1 MKLRKIAFC
10 LVSTLAVAAC
20 GGSTPEA
27 EAPDAEES
35 SEKAEKGDTGDE
47 ASGADSEEA
56 TEAEPPAPSGPDP
69 RDVLLKDEAVF
80 VINFT
85 ESDVGKAAE
94 EKCEKQSKGDPAK
107 RAKCMSA
114 VMKRVTREGFAFQ
127 EDESGD
133 LYYIWFSI
141 QKNKRLIHNKVKCEL
156 GEPKGNK
163 ITITTSGP
171 DKAPRRKGKAPAT
184 IELEVQDE
192 YTIISEDPSKGRVVY
207 ETRLGLF
214 DEGS

>member
-1 MKLRKIAFC
+1 MKLRKFAVC
-10 LVSTLAVAAC
+10 LVATFALAAC

-27 EAPDAEES
+27 EAPDAEEGTEAKS
-35 SEKAEKGDTGDE
+35 ASDT
-47 ASGADSEEA
+47 ADDAASEES
-56 TEAEPPAPSGPDP
+56 TEAEAPEPSGPDP

-94 EKCEKQSKGDPAK
+94 EKCEKQSKDDPAK

-114 VMKRVTREGFAFQ
+114 VMKRVTREGFSFQ

-192 YTIISEDPSKGRVVY
+192 FTVIGEHPTKGRVVY

-214 DEGS
+214 EEGN